1 LNFAIINR
9 ILLSSFLNKTDAM
22 TIIKDSCLTQT
33 SGLPVFSQ
41 LKPEEIQPIV
51 KQTIADNKA
60 LIEQKLA
67 ELDTYTWDN
76 FVAVLDEADDH
87 LGKMWSPVSHM
98 NAVVSND
105 ELRAAHDA
113 CLGLFSE
120 YGTFVGQHQGL
131 YEAYLS
137 IANSPEFSQLKG
149 EQQQVITHAL
159 RDFKL
164 AGIALSDEKK
174 QRYGEIKQQL
184 SQLQSTFSNN
194 VMDATLAWS
203 KLVTDEAEL
212 SGLPKAAIAAAKQA
226 AQEKEMQG
234 YLFTL
239 DIPSYLAV
247 MTYADNRSL
256 REEMYTA
263 FATRASD
270 QGPNANEFNNN
281 DIIEEILALRHELAL
296 LLDFDD
302 FGEYS
307 LATKMA
313 EKPSQVIDFLN
324 QLADQSVPQA
334 KQERDQVLAFAKEK
348 DGLDS
353 LESWDQSYYA
363 ELLKQQR
370 YNISDEELRPYFPEN
385 KVVTG
390 LFDVVNRLFGLTI
403 KESKDVD
410 VWHKD
415 VRFFEI
421 FNRQKE
427 HIGSFYLDL
436 YAREHKRGGAWM
448 NDCRVRRRQVD
459 GRLQLPVA
467 YLTCNFTKPVGDQ
480 PALFTHDE
488 VVTLFH
494 EFGHGLHHMLT
505 KIESASV
512 SGINGVPWDA
522 VELPSQFLENWC
534 WEPEAL
540 TLISGHVDT
549 DDTLPADLLEKMLAA
564 KSYNSALQ
572 MVRQIEFS
580 LFDFILH
587 HQYQP
592 GVKGQVKSVLDEV
605 RSKVAVI
612 APPEFNRFPNSFSHI
627 FAGGYAAG
635 YYSYKWAEVLSADA
649 FSKFEENGIFDAE
662 TGRSFLTNILEKGGS
677 ESPMTLF
684 KNFMGREPSIE
695 ALLRHSGIK

>member
-1 LNFAIINR
+1 
-9 ILLSSFLNKTDAM
+9 M
-22 TIIKDSCLTQT
+22 TIINDSRLTQT
-33 SGLPVFSQ
+33 DALPFFSE
-41 LKPEEIQPIV
+41 LNPSEIESTV

-87 LGKMWSPVSHM
+87 LGKIWSPVSHM

-137 IANSPEFSQLKG
+137 IANSPEYSQLKG
-149 EQQQVITHAL
+149 EQQKVIDNAL

-164 AGIALSDEKK
+164 AGIALSDDKK

-184 SQLQSTFSNN
+184 SQLQSNFSNN

-203 KLVTDEAEL
+203 KLVTDLDILA
-212 SGLPKAAIAAAKQA
+212 GLPKTAIAAAKQA
-226 AQEKEMQG
+226 AEEKQLEG

-239 DIPSYLAV
+239 DFPSYLAV
-247 MTYADNRSL
+247 MSYAENREL
-256 REEMYTA
+256 REEVYTA

-270 QGPNANEFNNN
+270 QGPNANEFDNSE
-281 DIIEEILALRHELAL
+281 IIEQILALRYELAN
-296 LLDFDD
+296 LLDFND

-324 QLADQSVPQA
+324 ELAEKSTKQA
-334 KQERDQVLAFAKEK
+334 EQERDQVFAFAKKK
-348 DGLDS
+348 DGLDK
-353 LESWDQSYYA
+353 LQAWDLSYYA

-390 LFDVVNRLFGLTI
+390 LFDVVNRLFGLNI
-403 KESKDVD
+403 KESKEVD

-421 FNRQKE
+421 YNRQKE

-459 GRLQLPVA
+459 GSLQLPVA
-467 YLTCNFTKPVGDQ
+467 YLTCNFNKPVGNQ
-480 PALFTHDE
+480 AALFTHNE

-494 EFGHGLHHMLT
+494 EFGHGIHHMLT
-505 KIESASV
+505 KIESANV

-540 TLISGHVDT
+540 ALISGHVDT
-549 DDTLPADLLEKMLAA
+549 DDTLPADLLEKMLEA
-564 KSYNSALQ
+564 KNYNSALQ
-572 MVRQIEFS
+572 MVRQLEFS

-587 HQYQP
+587 HEYKV
-592 GVKGQVKSVLDEV
+592 GVKGQVQSVLSNV
-605 RSKVAVI
+605 RNKVAVI
-612 APPEFNRFPNSFSHI
+612 ETPEFNRFPNSFSHI

-684 KNFMGREPSIE
+684 KNFMGREPSID

>member
-1 LNFAIINR
+1 MTIQKDS
-9 ILLSSFLNKTDAM
+9 ILTKTD
-22 TIIKDSCLTQT
+22 
-33 SGLPVFSQ
+33 GLPFFSE
-41 LKPEEIQPIV
+41 LKIDEIEPTV

-60 LIEQKLA
+60 LIEQKLT

-87 LGKMWSPVSHM
+87 LGKLWSPISHM
-98 NAVVSND
+98 NSVVSTD
-105 ELRAAHDA
+105 ELRVAHDA
-113 CLGLFSE
+113 CLPLFSE
-120 YGTFVGQHQGL
+120 YATFVGQHQGL

-137 IANSPEFSQLKG
+137 IKNSEEFAQLKG
-149 EQQQVITHAL
+149 EQQKVIENAL
-159 RDFKL
+159 RDFEL
-164 AGIALSDEKK
+164 AGIALSDQKK

-203 KLVTDEAEL
+203 KLVTDIEVLA
-212 SGLPKAAIAAAKQA
+212 GLPKTAIAAAKQA
-226 AQEKEMQG
+226 AEEQELEG

-239 DIPSYLAV
+239 DFPSYFAV
-247 MTYADNRSL
+247 MTYADNREL
-256 REEMYTA
+256 REEVYTA

-270 QGPNANEFNNN
+270 QGPNANEFDNS
-281 DIIEEILALRHELAL
+281 DIIEELLALRHELAQL
-296 LLDFDD
+296 LGFND

-313 EKPSQVIDFLN
+313 DKPAQVIDFLSE
-324 QLADQSVPQA
+324 LAEKSIPQA
-334 KQERDQVLAFAKEK
+334 REERDQVLAFAQQK
-348 DGLDS
+348 DGLDK
-353 LESWDQSYYA
+353 LYSWDLGYYS

-370 YNISDEELRPYFPEN
+370 YQISDEELRPYFPEN
-385 KVVTG
+385 KVISG
-390 LFDVVNRLFGLTI
+390 LFDVVHRLFGLNI
-403 KESKDVD
+403 KESKEVD
-410 VWHKD
+410 IWHQD

-421 FNRQKE
+421 YNRQKE

-436 YAREHKRGGAWM
+436 YARAHKRGGAWM
-448 NDCRVRRRQVD
+448 NDCRVRRRQLD
-459 GRLQLPVA
+459 GSLQLPVA
-467 YLTCNFTKPVGDQ
+467 YLTCNFNKPVGNQ
-480 PALFTHDE
+480 AALFTHNE

-494 EFGHGLHHMLT
+494 EFGHGIHHMLT
-505 KIESASV
+505 KIESANV

-540 TLISGHVDT
+540 ALISGHVDT
-549 DDTLPADLLEKMLAA
+549 DDILPADLLKKMLEA
-564 KSYNSALQ
+564 KNYNSALQ
-572 MVRQIEFS
+572 MVRQLEFS

-587 HQYQP
+587 HQYQV
-592 GVKGQVKSVLDEV
+592 GEKAQAGRVLAEV
-605 RSKVAVI
+605 RKKVAVMEV
-612 APPEFNRFPNSFSHI
+612 PEFNRFQNSFSHI

-677 ESPMTLF
+677 EAPMTLF
-684 KNFMGREPSIE
+684 KAFMGREPSID

>member
-1 LNFAIINR
+1 
-9 ILLSSFLNKTDAM
+9 M
-22 TIIKDSCLTQT
+22 TIIKNSSLTKT
-33 SGLPVFSQ
+33 DGLPFFSQ
-41 LKPEEIQPIV
+41 LKTDEIEPTV

-76 FVAVLDEADDH
+76 FVAVLDEAEDH
-87 LGKMWSPVSHM
+87 LSKIWSPIGHM
-98 NAVVSND
+98 NSVVSND

-137 IANSPEFSQLKG
+137 IANSPDFSELKG
-149 EQQQVITHAL
+149 EQQKVIKNEL

-164 AGIALSDEKK
+164 AGIALSDDKK
-174 QRYGEIKQQL
+174 LRYGEIKQQL

-194 VMDATLAWS
+194 VMDATIAWS
-203 KLVTDEAEL
+203 KLVTDL
-212 SGLPKAAIAAAKQA
+212 DTLVGLPKTAIAAAKQA
-226 AQEKEMQG
+226 AEEKELEG

-239 DIPSYLAV
+239 DFPSYLAV
-247 MTYADNRSL
+247 MSYAGNREL
-256 REEMYTA
+256 RKEVYTA

-270 QGPNANEFNNN
+270 QGPNADEFDNSAN
-281 DIIEEILALRHELAL
+281 IEQILALRHELAQ
-296 LLDFDD
+296 LLDFND

-313 EKPSQVIDFLN
+313 EKPSQVIDFLTE
-324 QLADQSVPQA
+324 LADKSILQA
-334 KQERDQVLAFAKEK
+334 KQERDQVFAFAQQK
-348 DGLDS
+348 DS
-353 LESWDQSYYA
+353 LDNLQAWDLSYYA

-370 YNISDEELRPYFPEN
+370 YNISDEQLRPYFPES
-385 KVVTG
+385 KVVSG
-390 LFDVVNRLFGLTI
+390 LFDVVHRLFDLNI

-410 VWHKD
+410 TWHQD
-415 VRFFEI
+415 VHFYEI
-421 FNRQKE
+421 YNRQKE

-436 YAREHKRGGAWM
+436 YARTHKRGGAWM

-459 GRLQLPVA
+459 GSLQLPVA
-467 YLTCNFTKPVGDQ
+467 YLTCNFNKPVGDQ
-480 PALFTHDE
+480 EALFTHNE

-494 EFGHGLHHMLT
+494 EFGHGIHHMLT
-505 KIESASV
+505 KVESSGV
-512 SGINGVPWDA
+512 SGISGVPWDA

-540 TLISGHVDT
+540 ALISGHVDT
-549 DDTLPADLLEKMLAA
+549 GDTLPADLLKKMLEA
-564 KSYNSALQ
+564 KNYNSALQ
-572 MVRQIEFS
+572 MMRQLEFS

-587 HQYQP
+587 HDYQV
-592 GVKGQVKSVLDEV
+592 GEEGQVQRVLAEV

-612 APPEFNRFPNSFSHI
+612 EAPEFNRFQHSFSHI

-649 FSKFEENGIFDAE
+649 FSRFEETGIFNAE

-677 ESPMTLF
+677 EAPMTLF
-684 KNFMGREPSIE
+684 KAFMGREPSID
-695 ALLRHSGIK
+695 ALLRHSGIQ

>member
-1 LNFAIINR
+1 MTITKDSNLT
-9 ILLSSFLNKTDAM
+9 KTD
-22 TIIKDSCLTQT
+22 
-33 SGLPVFSQ
+33 GLPFFSQ
-41 LKPEEIQPIV
+41 LKIDEIEPTV

-67 ELDTYTWDN
+67 ELDAYTWDN

-87 LGKMWSPVSHM
+87 LGKLWSPVGHM
-98 NAVVSND
+98 NSVVSND

-113 CLGLFSE
+113 CIGLFSE

-137 IANSPEFSQLKG
+137 IANSAEFTELKG
-149 EQQQVITHAL
+149 EQQKVIENAL

-164 AGIALSDEKK
+164 AGIALSDDKK

-203 KLVTDEAEL
+203 KLVTDLEIL
-212 SGLPKAAIAAAKQA
+212 TGLPKTAISAAKQA
-226 AQEKEMQG
+226 AQEKELEG

-239 DIPSYLAV
+239 DFPSYLAV
-247 MTYADNRSL
+247 MSYADNREL
-256 REEMYTA
+256 REEVYTA

-270 QGPNANEFNNN
+270 QGPNANEFDNSDN
-281 DIIEEILALRHELAL
+281 IEQILALRHELAQ
-296 LLDFDD
+296 LLDFNDY
-302 FGEYS
+302 GEYS

-313 EKPSQVIDFLN
+313 EKPTQVIDFLTE
-324 QLADQSVPQA
+324 LADKSILQA
-334 KQERDQVLAFAKEK
+334 KQERDQVFAFAQQK
-348 DGLDS
+348 DGLDN
-353 LESWDQSYYA
+353 LQAWDLSYYA

-370 YNISDEELRPYFPEN
+370 YNISDEELRPYFPQN
-385 KVVTG
+385 KVVSG
-390 LFDVVNRLFGLTI
+390 LFDVVHRLFDLTI
-403 KESKDVD
+403 KESKEVD
-410 VWHKD
+410 VWHQD

-421 FNRQKE
+421 YNRQKE

-436 YAREHKRGGAWM
+436 YARAHKRGGAWM

-459 GRLQLPVA
+459 GSLQLPVA
-467 YLTCNFTKPVGDQ
+467 YLTCNFNKPVGDQ
-480 PALFTHDE
+480 EALFTHNE

-494 EFGHGLHHMLT
+494 EFGHGIHHMLT
-505 KIESASV
+505 KIESSSV

-540 TLISGHVDT
+540 ALISGHVDT
-549 DDTLPADLLEKMLAA
+549 GDTLPADLLKKMLEA
-564 KSYNSALQ
+564 KNYNSALQ

-587 HQYQP
+587 QQYKV
-592 GVKGQVKSVLDEV
+592 GEKGQAQRVLAEV

-612 APPEFNRFPNSFSHI
+612 EAPEFNRFQHSFSHI

-649 FSKFEENGIFDAE
+649 FSRFEETGIFNAE

-677 ESPMTLF
+677 EAPMTLF
-684 KNFMGREPSIE
+684 KAFMGREPSID

>member
-1 LNFAIINR
+1 MTITKDSNLT
-9 ILLSSFLNKTDAM
+9 KTD
-22 TIIKDSCLTQT
+22 
-33 SGLPVFSQ
+33 GLPFFSQ
-41 LKPEEIQPIV
+41 LKIDEIEPTV

-67 ELDTYTWDN
+67 ELDAYTWDN

-87 LGKMWSPVSHM
+87 LSKLWSPVGHM
-98 NAVVSND
+98 NSVVSND
-105 ELRAAHDA
+105 KLRAAHDA
-113 CLGLFSE
+113 CIGLFSE

-137 IANSPEFSQLKG
+137 IANSAEFTELKG
-149 EQQQVITHAL
+149 EQQKVIENAL

-164 AGIALSDEKK
+164 AGIALSDDKK

-203 KLVTDEAEL
+203 KLVTNLEIL
-212 SGLPKAAIAAAKQA
+212 TGLPKTAISAAKQA
-226 AQEKEMQG
+226 AQEKELEG

-239 DIPSYLAV
+239 DFPSYLAV
-247 MTYADNRSL
+247 MSYADNREL
-256 REEMYTA
+256 REEVYTA

-270 QGPNANEFNNN
+270 QGPNANEFDNSDN
-281 DIIEEILALRHELAL
+281 IEQILSLRHELAQ
-296 LLDFDD
+296 LLDFND

-313 EKPSQVIDFLN
+313 EKPIQVIDFLTE
-324 QLADQSVPQA
+324 LADKSILQA
-334 KQERDQVLAFAKEK
+334 KQERDQVFAFAQQK

-353 LESWDQSYYA
+353 LQAWDLSYYA

-370 YNISDEELRPYFPEN
+370 YNISDEELRPYFPQN
-385 KVVTG
+385 KVVNG
-390 LFDVVNRLFGLTI
+390 LFDVVHRLFDLTI
-403 KESKDVD
+403 KESKEVD
-410 VWHKD
+410 VWHQD

-421 FNRQKE
+421 YNRQKE

-436 YAREHKRGGAWM
+436 YARAHKRGGAWM

-459 GRLQLPVA
+459 GSLQLPVA
-467 YLTCNFTKPVGDQ
+467 YLTCNFNKPVGDQ
-480 PALFTHDE
+480 EALFTHNE

-494 EFGHGLHHMLT
+494 EFGHGIHHMLT
-505 KIESASV
+505 KIESSSV

-540 TLISGHVDT
+540 ALISGHVDT
-549 DDTLPADLLEKMLAA
+549 GDTLPADLLKKMLEA
-564 KSYNSALQ
+564 KNYNSALQ

-587 HQYQP
+587 HQYKV
-592 GVKGQVKSVLDEV
+592 GEKGQVQRVLAEV

-612 APPEFNRFPNSFSHI
+612 DVPQFNRFQHSFSHI

-649 FSKFEENGIFDAE
+649 FSRFEETGIFNAE

-677 ESPMTLF
+677 EAPMTLF
-684 KNFMGREPSIE
+684 KAFMGREPSID

>member
-1 LNFAIINR
+1 
-9 ILLSSFLNKTDAM
+9 M
-22 TIIKDSCLTQT
+22 TILKDSCLTKT
-33 SGLPVFSQ
+33 DGLPFFSE
-41 LKPEEIQPIV
+41 LKIDEIEPTI

-67 ELDTYTWDN
+67 ELDVYTWDN
-76 FVAVLDEADDH
+76 FVAVLDEANDH
-87 LGKMWSPVSHM
+87 LGKMWSPISHM

-105 ELRAAHDA
+105 QLRAAHDA

-137 IANSPEFSQLKG
+137 IAESTAFSTLKG
-149 EQQQVITHAL
+149 EQQQVITNAL

-174 QRYGEIKQQL
+174 KRYGEIKQQL
-184 SQLQSTFSNN
+184 SQLQSHFSNN

-203 KLVTDEAEL
+203 KLVKDEAL
-212 SGLPKAAIAAAKQA
+212 LAGLPETAIAAAKQA
-226 AQEKEMQG
+226 ATEKDLDG

-239 DIPSYLAV
+239 DFPSYLAV
-247 MTYADNRSL
+247 MSYAQNRSL
-256 REEMYTA
+256 REEVYTA

-270 QGPNANEFNNN
+270 QGPNANEFDNTE
-281 DIIEEILALRHELAL
+281 IIEQILALRHELAQ
-296 LLDFDD
+296 LLDFNDY
-302 FGEYS
+302 GEYS

-313 EKPSQVIDFLN
+313 EKPSQVIDFLTE
-324 QLADQSVPQA
+324 LADKSVLQA
-334 KQERDQVLAFAKEK
+334 KQERDHVLAFAKEE
-348 DGLDS
+348 DGLDT
-353 LESWDQSYYA
+353 LQAWDLSYYA
-363 ELLKQQR
+363 ERLKQQR
-370 YNISDEELRPYFPEN
+370 YNISDEELRPYFPEQ
-385 KVVTG
+385 KVVSG
-390 LFDVVNRLFGLTI
+390 LFDVVHRLFGLTI

-421 FNRQKE
+421 YNRQKE

-448 NDCRVRRRQVD
+448 NDCRVRRRKVD
-459 GRLQLPVA
+459 GSLQLPVA
-467 YLTCNFTKPVGDQ
+467 YLTCNFTKPVGNQ
-480 PALFTHDE
+480 AALFTHNE

-505 KIESASV
+505 KIEAADV

-540 TLISGHVDT
+540 ALISGHVDT
-549 DDTLPADLLEKMLAA
+549 DDTLPADLLAKMLEA
-564 KSYNSALQ
+564 KNYNSALQ
-572 MVRQIEFS
+572 MVRQLEFS

-587 HQYQP
+587 HQYKV
-592 GVKGQVKSVLDEV
+592 GEKGQVQRVLSEV

-612 APPEFNRFPNSFSHI
+612 EPPAFNRFQHSFSHI

-649 FSKFEENGIFDAE
+649 FSKFEEKGVFDAE

-684 KNFMGREPSIE
+684 KAFMGREPSIE